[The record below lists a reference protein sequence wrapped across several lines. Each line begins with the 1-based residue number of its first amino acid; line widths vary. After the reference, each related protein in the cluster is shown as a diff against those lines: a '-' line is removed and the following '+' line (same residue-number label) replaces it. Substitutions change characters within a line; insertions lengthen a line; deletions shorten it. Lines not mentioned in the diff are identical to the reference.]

1 MKPAAVVLVGG
12 KSSRMGRDKATLPF
26 GKESMLARVIKNLAP
41 AVSEVIVV
49 AQGDQVLP
57 PDIKTAIDPDL
68 LKIVR
73 DPVPDQGPLSAL
85 ALGMRASGSPLI
97 FATSCDMPFMKKAVI
112 DRLVAMLG
120 DNDACVP
127 IDGENVMTLCAV
139 YRQDVVG
146 YAEGL
151 IDSGML
157 SLRDLAIGVK
167 TKKVDAARLSDVD
180 PDNLSFFSC
189 DTPERYERA
198 LRIFTNQV

>member
-1 MKPAAVVLVGG
+1 VKPAAIVLVGG
-12 KSSRMGRDKATLPF
+12 KSSRMGRDKASLPF
-26 GKESMLARVIKNLAP
+26 GKETLLARVIKNLAP

-49 AQGDQVLP
+49 AQGDQILP
-57 PDIKTAIDPDL
+57 DLRTAIDPEL
-68 LKIVR
+68 LKVVH

-85 ALGMRASGSPLI
+85 AVGMRAATSPLI
-97 FATSCDMPFMKKAVI
+97 FATACDMPFMKKAVI

-120 DNDACVP
+120 EHDACVP

-139 YRQDVVG
+139 YRRDVVG

-157 SLRDLAIGVK
+157 SLRDLVIGVN
-167 TKKVDAARLSDVD
+167 TKKIDAARLSDVD
-180 PDNLSFFSC
+180 PDNLSFFTC

>member
-12 KSSRMGRDKATLPF
+12 KSSRMGRDKASLPF
-26 GKESMLARVIKNLAP
+26 GKETMLVRVIKNLAP

-57 PDIKTAIDPDL
+57 DLSLAIDSEL

-85 ALGMRASGSPLI
+85 VIGMRAASSPLI

-157 SLRDLAIGVK
+157 SLRDLVIGVK

-198 LRIFTNQV
+198 LRIATHTV